1 MLLFFFFRW
10 QNKKKIIIDAE
21 YSSRTESISRRHLAF
36 CQIFNM
42 YSLGWYKLR
51 VFVFLFS
58 RILKP
63 PLKNYV
69 DFNPLDC
76 TAMVFKNCHRFWANL
91 NLSLNLLDKCSSAK
105 MYFNHFNLR
114 MFAL

>member
-1 MLLFFFFRW
+1 
-10 QNKKKIIIDAE
+10 
-21 YSSRTESISRRHLAF
+21 
-36 CQIFNM
+36 M
-42 YSLGWYKLR
+42 YSLGCYKLR

-76 TAMVFKNCHRFWANL
+76 TAMVFKNCHRF
-91 NLSLNLLDKCSSAK
+91 
-105 MYFNHFNLR
+105 
-114 MFAL
+114 